1 MLIDEGEGA
10 QSTYGTMERKKEKGG
25 WGRVNFQT
33 TDRRSWG
40 YMCEDHA

>member
-10 QSTYGTMERKKEKGG
+10 QSTYGAVEREREKGG
-25 WGRVNFQT
+25 GGFDFQT